1 MSQTRDLLI
10 EIGCEELPP
19 LALPRLSLSFEQG
32 VLKGLQDLGFDK
44 PAIKRF
50 ATPRRLGL
58 LISSLPVRQ
67 QDQLIERR
75 GPALQA
81 AFDAKGQPTKAALGF
96 AQSCSVDIA
105 ALEKLETD
113 KGAWLVYKGTQEGK
127 QTRDCIA
134 AIVEKAL
141 NDLPIPKRMRWG
153 DGDAEFVRPV
163 HWLILLF
170 GNEVIDAQILG
181 VRSGNKT
188 RGHRFLHNMG
198 GTGEIAI
205 KTPDAYEDTLFRSGK
220 VIADFGKRR
229 EKIKQQVLDAAKQL
243 RGVIQIENDEEL
255 LDEVTALVEW
265 PVPIVCDFEE
275 KFLHVPAEALVST
288 MKGNQKYF
296 PVYDTKGSLTR
307 HFIAISNLESR
318 DPSKI
323 REGNQ
328 RVVRPRLAD
337 AEFFWNQG
345 KKQPLESYNEKLKTV
360 VFQNKLGTVYEKAQR
375 VSALAAE
382 IAKLT
387 NTDAQHAAR
396 AGILC
401 KADLMTDMVFEFPKL
416 QGTMGRYYA
425 ISSGEPEVVAIAIE
439 EHYLPRFAGDQL
451 PKTACGQ
458 NVALADKLDTL
469 IGIFAAGQKPSG
481 EKDPF
486 ALRRAA
492 LGVLKIIIDKR
503 LPLDLYKLLELAAKA
518 MPVDAAGVVNEVFDF
533 IMARLR
539 ADYEGR
545 QQDGFTPQQVEA
557 VMTCRPTRPLDFDMR
572 IRAVKTFST
581 LPEAESLA
589 AANKRIANLLKKT
602 EATTNS
608 KVDPELLQEPAEKA
622 LDASIR
628 KILPEVEPLYA
639 AGDYETALKK
649 LAGLRQPV
657 DTFFDAVMVMADD
670 KKLRQNRLALLQ
682 QLSNLFTRI
691 ADISCLQNS

>member
-1 MSQTRDLLI
+1 MSETRDLLI
-10 EIGCEELPP
+10 ELGCEELPP
-19 LALPRLSLSFEQG
+19 LALPKLSLSFEQG
-32 VLKGLQDLGFDK
+32 VLKGLQELGFDK
-44 PAIKRF
+44 PDIKRF

-58 LISSLPVRQ
+58 LIRKLPVQQ

-96 AQSCSVDIA
+96 AQSCGVDIG

-113 KGAWLVYKGTQEGK
+113 KGAWLVYKGTQQGK
-127 QTRDCIA
+127 QTHDCIA

-170 GNEVIDAQILG
+170 GADIIDAEILG

-188 RGHRFLHNMG
+188 CGHRFLHNMG
-198 GTGEIAI
+198 S
-205 KTPDAYEDTLFRSGK
+205 DAPITIDAPENYEDKLLRDGR
-220 VIADFGKRR
+220 VIADFDKRR

-243 RGVIQIENDEEL
+243 KGVIQLDNDDEL

-296 PVYDTKGSLTR
+296 PVYDTKGALTR
-307 HFIAISNLESR
+307 HFIAISNLESL

-345 KKQPLESYNEKLKTV
+345 KKQALESYNEKLKTV

-375 VSALAAE
+375 ISALAAE
-382 IAKLT
+382 IAGLT
-387 NTDAQHAAR
+387 GSDVKHAAR

-416 QGTMGRYYA
+416 QGIMGRYYA
-425 ISSGEPEVVAIAIE
+425 ISSGEPEAVATAIE
-439 EHYLPRFAGDQL
+439 EHYLPRFAGDRL
-451 PKTACGQ
+451 PQTACGQ

-503 LPLDLYKLLELAAKA
+503 LPLDLYKLLEIAAKA
-518 MPVDAAGVVNEVFDF
+518 MPVETRGIVDEVFDF

-557 VMTCRPTRPLDFDMR
+557 VMACRPTRPLDFDMR

-589 AANKRIANLLKKT
+589 AANKRIANLLKKAEDASNAKT
-602 EATTNS
+602 DS
-608 KVDPELLQEPAEKA
+608 KLLQEPAEKT
-622 LDASIR
+622 LDESIR
-628 KILPEVEPLYA
+628 KILPELEPLVA

-657 DTFFDAVMVMADD
+657 DAFFDTVLVMADD
-670 KKLRQNRLALLQ
+670 EKLRQNRLALLR